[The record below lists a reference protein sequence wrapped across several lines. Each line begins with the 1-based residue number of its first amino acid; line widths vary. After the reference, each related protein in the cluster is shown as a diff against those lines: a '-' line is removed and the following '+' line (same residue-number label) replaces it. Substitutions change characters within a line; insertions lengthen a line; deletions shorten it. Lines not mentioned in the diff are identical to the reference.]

1 MKNKISKN
9 KLRDFGILIG
19 FTFPILIG
27 YIIPTIGGHN
37 FKFWTLFIGIPSLIL
52 GILKPNYLIHAYKT
66 WMKIGDILGWVNS
79 RIILGLVY
87 LLVLIPISLI
97 MRAFGYDPL
106 QIKNKKQKTYKK
118 DKRKHRLDL
127 KRIF

>member
-1 MKNKISKN
+1 
-9 KLRDFGILIG
+9 
-19 FTFPILIG
+19 
-27 YIIPTIGGHN
+27 
-37 FKFWTLFIGIPSLIL
+37 
-52 GILKPNYLIHAYKT
+52 
-66 WMKIGDILGWVNS
+66 MKIGDILGWVNS

-106 QIKNKKQKTYKK
+106 QIKNKKQKKYKK
-118 DKRKHRLDL
+118 NKRKHRLDL